1 MELWADNTTGVLVE
15 AIAAGATSITVQTLT
30 GAFPTI
36 SSSGQIFHVI
46 LNGGQ
51 PGAAASNTEIVVVTA
66 TSAVSGTNY
75 TAFTLENPT
84 LYAHAQNEYCAAV
97 LTAEALNALEADVIG
112 IVSIQGPGTTTEGD
126 ALFTVNSSAEE
137 RIILDDGTGYLGIPT
152 EGGLVIGVNNPT
164 EPFTGNPPD
173 SLAVAGGNVGFF
185 GLSYLQTGSLTIT
198 PAVTGTNGYTYAIE
212 LTDRNNNK
220 SSPLLIQSI
229 TNGPATLSSTDYIT
243 ITTPPICPGAI
254 EVAILRLDSAAGF
267 PWSWYVVGTATVSA
281 QGDTI
286 TLTDTGGTTS
296 YVPATEDQTMTIG
309 QYGRIA
315 LGSESVDGNAMITA
329 PLVLVQTLTG
339 DIYLYL
345 PSAPVVGERHTI
357 VYVGSAGT
365 AYTITIQT
373 YAQSGESSFNYV
385 LGTTP
390 HLGLTVT
397 YDGGTW
403 LAEPIGTLG
412 YLDTNNYNVD
422 SIIMG
427 NGAAANL
434 PLDSYDQIT
443 IIGANAQVTTS
454 GGAASGLTAI
464 GYGANG
470 EYQATVVGWNANG
483 TGGNSVV
490 IGSDSRGLGSSDV
503 AIGNGANTNGV
514 ASNNVV
520 IGESAAITSNGNLG
534 GSIAIGQSTSVS
546 GSGDLSIAIGYEANA
561 SYGYDVAIGEEAV
574 TQHFNQIMLAGYV
587 ACNEGIEFPGATY
600 VSATGTNITSNSTVT
615 FLNPPSGSTVT
626 MPTMY
631 EGQLMWL
638 VNTSQYPITVD
649 MASGQTVMA
658 YAGLAAASSL
668 TLPGY
673 TTYCVYLPPVDP
685 VSGATSNTVAI
696 VISNNLPLP
705 TAPGTQFLTT
715 TLSVPA
721 TTATEITSAT
731 LSPGIYDLQGIV
743 SWEAGTIAAEVAAWF
758 ELGTAVG
765 TLITTTDT
773 STTSTLGAGE
783 ACTKPVGSVTITTEG
798 TIVLMGEASAA
809 MTVTNT
815 AIYGPA
821 NTATGL
827 IIRQIAPGLG

>member
-1 MELWADNTTGVLVE
+1 
-15 AIAAGATSITVQTLT
+15 VQTLT

-75 TAFTLENPT
+75 IAFTLQNPT

-137 RIILDDGTGYLGIPT
+137 RIILDDGTGYMGIPT

-185 GLSYLQTGSLTIT
+185 GLSYVQTGSLTIT

-212 LTDRNNNK
+212 LTDRNNNT

-254 EVAILRLDSAAGF
+254 EVAILRLDSASSF
-267 PWSWYVVGTATVSA
+267 PWTWYVVGTATVPA
-281 QGDTI
+281 QGDTF

-329 PLVLVQTLTG
+329 PLVLVQTLTS

-385 LGTTP
+385 LSTTP

-403 LAEPIGTLG
+403 LVEPIGTLG
-412 YLDTNNYNVD
+412 YLDTNNNIVN

-427 NGAAANL
+427 SGAYPVSTLN
-434 PLDSYDQIT
+434 SYDEDT
-443 IIGANAQVTTS
+443 IIGANAHDSTTP
-454 GGAASGLTAI
+454 GNTAGGLTAI

-470 EYQATVVGWNANG
+470 QYQATVVGLNATG

-503 AIGNGANTNGV
+503 VIGNAANTNGT
-514 ASNNVV
+514 ASNNIA
-520 IGESAAITSNGNLG
+520 IGESTAISSSGTLG
-534 GSIAIGQSTSVS
+534 GSIAIGQQASVS
-546 GSGDLSIAIGYEANA
+546 GNGDLSIALGYQATA
-561 SYGYDVAIGEEAV
+561 SYGYDVAIGKSAA
-574 TQHFNQIMLAGYV
+574 TQHFNQVMLGGYV
-587 ACNEGIEFPGATY
+587 ACQQGIEFPGATY
-600 VSATGTNITSNSTVT
+600 ISATGSTIAGNSTVT
-615 FLNPPSGSTVT
+615 FLDPPSGSTVT

-638 VNTSQYPITVD
+638 ANMTYNDITVD
-649 MASGQTVMA
+649 MGSGQTVLN
-658 YAGLAAASSL
+658 YTLASTPQSSFD
-668 TLPGY
+668 LPPGA
-673 TTYCVYLPPVDP
+673 TYCVYLPPVDP
-685 VSGATSNTVAI
+685 QSGASSNTVAI
-696 VISNNLPLP
+696 MISNNLTFPVAN
-705 TAPGTQFLTT
+705 TTSFL
-715 TLSVPA
+715 
-721 TTATEITSAT
+721 SAT
-731 LSPGIYDLQGIV
+731 LAVAATTVTTITSVTLNPGTWDLSGIV
-743 SWEAGTIAAEVAAWF
+743 SWEAGTTAAEVAAWF

-765 TLITTTDT
+765 TLTTTTDT

-783 ACTKPVGSVTITTEG
+783 ACTKPIGTVTITTAG
-798 TIVLMGEASAA
+798 TVDLVGEAAAA

-821 NTATGL
+821 DTATG
-827 IIRQIAPGLG
+827 IIARPIAL